1 MSFVAVQSKS
11 VESEPEQDPG
21 SRRYVMMLTLVATL
35 GGLLFGYDTAVINGA
50 ERSLV
55 ELYIAKMTNPAHHDY
70 AASMI
75 GQFRP
80 MLAIMLGAIFVVV
93 SSQIVK
99 LFGKTKGLLVSGVVL
114 VGFAAWVVQFV
125 GQEIPTDPSAL
136 QDTANAVKGFV
147 ISGVTI
153 GCTIG
158 GAVAGFVSNAF
169 GRKKGLIIAAIA
181 FALSGIGT
189 WNPEAFNVFG
199 VQPAFSF
206 VIYRIVAGFGVGL
219 ASMIS
224 PVYIAEVAPAKA
236 RGKLVSLNQFA
247 LIFGM
252 LVIAVINYLIA
263 RQGSDE
269 WLINTGW
276 RWMFFSG
283 FIPSTIF
290 LVLLFLVPETP
301 RFLVMKG
308 KEAEAKHV
316 LGRLFGQDAS
326 ERVLAEIKDT
336 LKESDGPWL
345 GYGILVILVGV
356 MLSVFQQ
363 LVGCNAIFYYAGN
376 IFRNMGAGSNSAQ
389 LGYIIVQAVNL
400 LCTVI
405 AIQTVDRLGRRPL
418 MIAGALGM
426 AASMLSLGLA
436 FYFKSTGVPAL
447 LFMLSFVAFFAMS
460 WGPVT
465 WVLLA
470 EIFPNSI
477 RGAMSIAVSAQWI
490 ANFAVSQTFPML
502 NDNGTLI
509 RLFNHAFSFWIYA
522 AMGVVA
528 ALLVWKLVPETKG
541 KTLEEIEKL
550 WSRGHQRPRA

>member
-11 VESEPEQDPG
+11 VESEAEQNPG
-21 SRRYVMMLTLVATL
+21 SRGYVMMLTLVATL

-70 AASMI
+70 AASMT

-99 LFGKTKGLLVSGVVL
+99 LFGKTKGLLASGVVL

-125 GQEIPTDPSAL
+125 GQAIPTDPSAL
-136 QDTANAVKGFV
+136 QATANAVKGFV

-158 GAVAGFVSNAF
+158 GAVAGFVSNAL

-263 RQGSDE
+263 RQGSDA

-283 FIPSTIF
+283 FIPSAIF

-326 ERVLAEIKDT
+326 ERVLAEIKET
-336 LKESDGPWL
+336 VKESDGPWL

-550 WSRGHQRPRA
+550 WGRRQERPHP